1 MAKFYHW
8 QGEGSDGNVYKGEYQ
23 FTAKDAK
30 NDAIKHGMP
39 QPDGF
44 TIFETKVTD
53 TATTLRNLLN
63 QEMKIIGEIKPVG

>member
-8 QGEGSDGNVYKGEYQ
+8 QGEGSDGNVYEGEYQ